1 MAVLLLFF
9 FWCIKDQ
16 CGFTFDQ
23 GDSLIIS
30 WKLRDKAFWSIL
42 VCSRFG
48 KLCVRVAVFR
58 SHKCYST
65 NIIFSN
71 RTETSF
77 DDGKA
82 RGWLIRLA
90 TWNENTILYGS
101 CRLCESYKLCP
112 ISELYMILSETSFW
126 AHWFQKLSPV
136 LERILGRDRKKTKER
151 GGIRWKKE
159 GRSDA

>member
-1 MAVLLLFF
+1 MAVLLLFI

-126 AHWFQKLSPV
+126 GALISKTVTCVREDSGQWP
-136 LERILGRDRKKTKER
+136 KKDQRER
-151 GGIRWKKE
+151 G
-159 GRSDA
+159 D

>member
-1 MAVLLLFF
+1 MRPHQRETNKCHTFKLIWEPETQEGMINSSIGWLDVSGHHDVTAKYSLPRAELAEFSKMAVLLLFF
-9 FWCIKDQ
+9 FWCINDQ

-58 SHKCYST
+58 SHKCYPT

-71 RTETSF
+71 GTETSF

-90 TWNENTILYGS
+90 KWNENTIL
-101 CRLCESYKLCP
+101 
-112 ISELYMILSETSFW
+112 
-126 AHWFQKLSPV
+126 
-136 LERILGRDRKKTKER
+136 
-151 GGIRWKKE
+151 
-159 GRSDA
+159 